1 MFSLTREAHASAGV
15 RFGVAYNVVI
25 TLGLYQLCTC
35 GLLGAHNSPGPV
47 VRCASLLSVYTLI
60 ATLGLLHL
68 DKQIREGYSH
78 LHILIYMS
86 IVSGITI
93 CQHTQVLTSNDDLSC
108 PAEG

>member
-47 VRCASLLSVYTLI
+47 VRRASLLSVCTLI
-60 ATLGLLHL
+60 ATLALLHL
-68 DKQIREGYSH
+68 GKQIREGYSH
-78 LHILIYMS
+78 LIS
-86 IVSGITI
+86 ISVVSGITI
-93 CQHTQVLTSNDDLSC
+93 CQHTQVLTSNDDLLYL
-108 PAEG
+108 AEG